1 MALVHVEVNPLAV
14 DLLKQS
20 AAKKEISEGNHY
32 ITCTIVFNIGSRSGE
47 MHSNCEKRV
56 L

>member
-1 MALVHVEVNPLAV
+1 MALVHGEVNPLAV

-20 AAKKEISEGNHY
+20 AAKNEISDGNHY
-32 ITCTIVFNIGSRSGE
+32 TTSTIVFNLVQYR
-47 MHSNCEKRV
+47 KQQ